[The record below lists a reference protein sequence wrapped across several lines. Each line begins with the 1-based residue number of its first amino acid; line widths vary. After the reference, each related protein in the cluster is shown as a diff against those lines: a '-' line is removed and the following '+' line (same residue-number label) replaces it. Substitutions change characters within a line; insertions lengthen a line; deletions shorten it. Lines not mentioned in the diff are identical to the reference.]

1 MQKMNVKLRPCRGM
15 WYAKIGWYIDSVQNE
30 CKTTIR
36 NKPKVKANQ
45 LSNSSLEEERICEL
59 QPIGWM
65 INSFLNDCSLFKS
78 YPLLKR
84 IL

>member
-1 MQKMNVKLRPCRGM
+1 MQKMSVKLLPCRGT
-15 WYAKIGWYIDSVQNE
+15 WCAKIRWDIDSMQKR
-30 CKTTIR
+30 CKAPIR
-36 NKPKVKANQ
+36 TKPKVEANQ
-45 LSNSSLEEERICEL
+45 LSNSLLEERICEL

-65 INSFLNDCSLFKS
+65 INSFLNDCSFFKS